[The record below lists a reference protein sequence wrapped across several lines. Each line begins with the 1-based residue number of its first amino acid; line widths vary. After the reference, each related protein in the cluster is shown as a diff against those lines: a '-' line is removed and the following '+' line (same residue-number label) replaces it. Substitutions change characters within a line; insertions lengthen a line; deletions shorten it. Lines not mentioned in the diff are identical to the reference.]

1 MSRTYDV
8 CLQDIVEAINRLD
21 KEHNHANNTQME

>member
-1 MSRTYDV
+1 MLRTSDV
-8 CLQDIVEAINRLD
+8 CLQDMVKGINRLY